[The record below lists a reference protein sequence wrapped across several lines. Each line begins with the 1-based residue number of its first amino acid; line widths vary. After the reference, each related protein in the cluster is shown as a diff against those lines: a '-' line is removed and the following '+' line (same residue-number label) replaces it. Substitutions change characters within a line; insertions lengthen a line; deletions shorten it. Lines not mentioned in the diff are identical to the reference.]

1 MKKRVLFCLML
12 ASFALTLTACSAVNQ
27 DINDHSDSQIISQDK
42 QNDVSDEEAS
52 NQSSD
57 VSEEI
62 STQSLDPAAQHWL
75 EKRKEDKETTTLT
88 LDDVNNIISDAKNA
102 AESGKITV
110 GEYIYQWL
118 VSDNGEI
125 TPGYV
130 AYDRSDF
137 SKNHIYGGT
146 YSYTAIKNDNDDIY
160 EYILI
165 PFPFRAEYAE
175 IGHVKFDKNYELLE
189 AEILYTPTDPNSE
202 GLTLEMVKEII
213 DKSKTAAP
221 ALGITRTRYMLN
233 EFDKKQAVSYD
244 AGGANT
250 YACYPLKL
258 QDERLYGQV
267 WAMGEKRDEVTE
279 ISYFIEDKATHN
291 TIESGT
297 LYKKDVS

>member
-62 STQSLDPAAQHWL
+62 STQNLDPAKQYWL
-75 EKRKEDKETTTLT
+75 EKRMEDKETTTLT

-233 EFDKKQAVSYD
+233 EFDKKQAVYYD

-250 YACYPLKL
+250 YARYPLKL

>member
-1 MKKRVLFCLML
+1 MPIYLPCLL
-12 ASFALTLTACSAVNQ
+12 HDSFVHFHNTL
-27 DINDHSDSQIISQDK
+27 
-42 QNDVSDEEAS
+42 S
-52 NQSSD
+52 N
-57 VSEEI
+57 
-62 STQSLDPAAQHWL
+62 LL
-75 EKRKEDKETTTLT
+75 
-88 LDDVNNIISDAKNA
+88 
-102 AESGKITV
+102 
-110 GEYIYQWL
+110 IY
-118 VSDNGEI
+118 
-125 TPGYV
+125 
-130 AYDRSDF
+130 

-189 AEILYTPTDPNSE
+189 TEILYTPTDPNSE

-233 EFDKKQAVSYD
+233 EFDKKQTVSYD

-250 YACYPLKL
+250 YARYPLKL

-279 ISYFIEDKATHN
+279 IGYFIEDKATHN